1 MNSAIKIPQKKVNTI
16 SLLFGDIS
24 DDSTYKTVEEYA
36 INHSLSFEKA
46 TLIYFNFLIESFK
59 IPKDGSNNYFES
71 LYKHC
76 TKNDVYLPEILY
88 DTYTENKNKYP
99 KVLLTNNYVIDKK
112 TNEKFLSSDNKLLTY
127 FGKTLGED
135 IGFEY
140 LKYELN

>member
-1 MNSAIKIPQKKVNTI
+1 MLLKKIPQSKVNTI
-16 SLLFGDIS
+16 SFLFGNIS
-24 DDSTYKTVEEYA
+24 DDLTYKTIEDYA
-36 INHSLSFEKA
+36 INHNLTFEKA
-46 TLIYFNFLIESFK
+46 TLDYFKFLIESFK
-59 IPKDGSNNYFES
+59 TSKDNSNNYFES

-76 TKNDVYLPEILY
+76 TKNNVYLPEILY

-99 KVLLTNNYVIDKK
+99 KVLLTNNYVLDKK